1 MKEKDKESTTV
12 FKVKEALPKDV
23 GRAIVRIDPGDM
35 RLLELDVGDIVEV
48 EGKRRTPVKLM
59 PCYVEERGKKIIQMD
74 GITRENAKVGID
86 EKVKVLKVD
95 HKHAARV
102 RLAPLTPSNL
112 PQKDRDARYIGT
124 LIEGLPVI
132 TGDRARVTL
141 FGSRSSDFKVLTTT
155 PDGVVVINRG
165 TQIEIESREAGEPK
179 TAKISYED
187 IGGLGYQ
194 IQRIREM
201 IELPLKYP
209 QIFERLGIDPPKG
222 VLLYGPPGTGKT
234 LIARSVANET
244 EAYFT
249 SISGPEIMGKF
260 YGESEARLRSIFD
273 DAQKHIPSII
283 FIDEID
289 AIAPKR
295 EDMGGEKQVE
305 RRVVAQLL
313 SVLDG
318 LQSRGQVIVIG
329 ATNIP
334 NTLDPALRRPGRF
347 DREISIPIPDRHGR
361 LHILQIHTRGMP
373 LSGERGQ
380 GRDEAAD
387 GVDLEKLAEITHGFV
402 GADLEALAREAAMS
416 ALRKI
421 LPKIDFDV
429 DEIPYETLLKLEVTM
444 DDFLDAMK
452 EVEPSAIREVF
463 VEVPDVR
470 WDDVGGLE
478 EIKQELKEAVEWP
491 IKYADVFRIA
501 GTHPP
506 KGILLYGPPGTG
518 KTLLAKAVA
527 SETKVNFIS
536 IKGPSL
542 MSKFVGESEKGVRE
556 VFKTAKQASPAIIF
570 FDEIDAVVPRRGS
583 GIAEAGVA
591 ERIVSQFL
599 AEMDGIEELKGVV
612 VLAATNRLDMIDPAL
627 LRGGRFDLVIEL
639 PLPDEDT
646 RFSIYGIHTKNK
658 PLGKDVDLRAL
669 AKETAGLAGSDIE
682 FICRKAS
689 TLTIREYI
697 NHTQNSKLE
706 TRKVQL
712 TISKGHF
719 EEALRLV
726 QRQKESISAG
736 QGEP

>member
-1 MKEKDKESTTV
+1 MKEKNKGAIIA
-12 FKVKEALPKDV
+12 FKVKEALPRDV
-23 GRAIVRIDPGDM
+23 GRAIVRIDPDDM
-35 RLLELDVGDIVEV
+35 KILALDVGDIVEI
-48 EGKRRTPVKLM
+48 EGKRKTPVKLM

-86 EKVKVLKVD
+86 EKVNIRKAN
-95 HKHAARV
+95 HKPATRIT
-102 RLAPLTPSNL
+102 LSPLTLSGL

-132 TGDRARVTL
+132 TGDRVRVTL
-141 FGSRSSDFKVLTTT
+141 FGSRSSDFKVLTTN
-155 PDGVVVINRG
+155 PDGAVVINPG
-165 TQIEIESREAGEPK
+165 TQIQIESREAGEPK

-187 IGGLGYQ
+187 IGGLGHQ

-244 EAYFT
+244 EAFFT

-260 YGESEARLRSIFD
+260 YGESEARLRGIFD
-273 DAQKHIPSII
+273 DAQKHTPSII

-313 SVLDG
+313 SLLDG

-347 DREISIPIPDRHGR
+347 DREISIPIPDKNGR

-373 LSGERGQ
+373 LSGETSRGS
-380 GRDEAAD
+380 DEASN

-421 LPKIDFDV
+421 LPKIDFEM

-444 DDFLDAMK
+444 DDFYDAMK

-470 WDDVGGLE
+470 WNDVGGLE
-478 EIKQELKEAVEWP
+478 DIKQELKEAVEWP
-491 IKYADVFRIA
+491 IKYADVFRTA

-506 KGILLYGPPGTG
+506 KGILLHGAPGTG

-536 IKGPSL
+536 IKGPGL

-556 VFKTAKQASPAIIF
+556 VFKTAKQASPSILF
-570 FDEIDAVVPRRGS
+570 FDEIDAIVPRRGS
-583 GIAEAGVA
+583 GIGESGVT
-591 ERIVSQFL
+591 ERVVSQFL

-639 PLPDEDT
+639 PFPDEEA
-646 RFSIYGIHTKNK
+646 RFSIFKIHTKNK
-658 PLGKDVDLRAL
+658 PLGKNVDLREL
-669 AKETAGLAGSDIE
+669 AREADDLAGSDIE
-682 FICRKAS
+682 FMCRKAS
-689 TLTIREYI
+689 TLAIREYI
-697 NHTQNSKLE
+697 NKASKLLIVK
-706 TRKVQL
+706 R
-712 TISKGHF
+712 HF
-719 EEALRLV
+719 EEAGQLV
-726 QRQKESISAG
+726 RKQKASILAG
-736 QGEP
+736 QE

>member
-1 MKEKDKESTTV
+1 MKDKNSEPIMG

-23 GRAIVRIDPGDM
+23 GRAIIRIDPEDM
-35 RLLELDVGDIVEV
+35 KILGLDVGDIVEI
-48 EGKRRTPVKLM
+48 EGKRRTPVKVM
-59 PCYVEERGKKIIQMD
+59 PCYVEERGKRLIQMD

-86 EKVKVLKVD
+86 EKVKIREIN
-95 HKHAARV
+95 HKPAARV
-102 RLAPLTPSNL
+102 TVSPLTLSSL

-132 TGDRARVTL
+132 TGDRVRVTL
-141 FGSRSSDFKVLTTT
+141 FGSRSSDFKVLTTN
-155 PDGVVVINRG
+155 PDGVVVINSG
-165 TQIEIESREAGEPK
+165 TQIKIESREAGEPK
-179 TAKISYED
+179 SEKISYED

-234 LIARSVANET
+234 LIARCVANET

-260 YGESEARLRSIFD
+260 YGESEARLRGIFD
-273 DAQKHIPSII
+273 DAQKHTPSII

-313 SVLDG
+313 SLLDG

-347 DREISIPIPDRHGR
+347 DREISIPIPDKNGR

-373 LSGERGQ
+373 LSGETRQ
-380 GRDEAAD
+380 GSNEPSN

-416 ALRKI
+416 ALRKV
-421 LPKIDFDV
+421 LPKIDFEM

-444 DDFLDAMK
+444 DDFFDAMK

-470 WDDVGGLE
+470 WDDVGGLDN
-478 EIKQELKEAVEWP
+478 IKQELKEAVEWP
-491 IKYADVFRIA
+491 IKYTDVFKTA

-536 IKGPSL
+536 IKGPGL
-542 MSKFVGESEKGVRE
+542 MSKFIGESEKGVRE
-556 VFKTAKQASPAIIF
+556 IFKTAKQASPAIIF
-570 FDEIDAVVPRRGS
+570 FDEIDAIVPRRGS
-583 GIAEAGVA
+583 GIGESGVT
-591 ERIVSQFL
+591 ERVVSQFL

-639 PLPDEDT
+639 PFPDEDT
-646 RFSIYGIHTKNK
+646 RFSIFEIHTKNK
-658 PLGKDVDLRAL
+658 PLGKGVDLREL
-669 AKETAGLAGSDIE
+669 AKESGDLSGADIE
-682 FICRKAS
+682 FVCRKAS
-689 TLTIREYI
+689 MLAIREYI
-697 NHTQNSKLE
+697 NQGSRVKNSKL
-706 TRKVQL
+706 L
-712 TISKGHF
+712 ISKGHF
-719 EEALRLV
+719 EEALQLV
-726 QRQKESISAG
+726 QKQKESINTG
-736 QGEP
+736 QDYV